1 MKSAYWHGLL
11 PLAAL
16 LAGALAA
23 GPSARVEDEGLSGA
37 AVYRRTVWATAW
49 VRAAGEGKGS
59 GWLLDP
65 SRRWLVTCYH
75 VVGDNDTVD
84 VVFPVRRGG
93 ALVAERAHYVEDLP
107 LLTKDGHAVRGRVLR
122 RDKDR
127 DLALVELE
135 ALPPGVAGLRLSARS
150 PAPGE
155 RVHVVG
161 NRYDTDALWLYTG
174 GAVRQVQTLREGYF
188 HGGRQLARGARVV
201 VAQAPV
207 NEGDSGGP
215 LVNARGEVVGVVAA
229 VAWEVHGAGLFID
242 VSEVRKLLGRDQPPP
257 GPGRA
262 APRPTPGPLA
272 PRDVY
277 RRGLRSLALVQ
288 ASPGRRDSGWL
299 LDRAHRLLLTT
310 AEAVGKEE
318 TVDVVFPMYQDGRPV
333 AEAAFYREQRRLLE
347 KKGAL
352 VRGCV
357 LATDARRNLALLE
370 LEAVPEGVVEARLS
384 AGGPAPGDALHAF
397 SNPTRL
403 EVLWAYA
410 AASVRQLGHA
420 NLGQTAEGPDP
431 AVVIVQAPFGGGEG
445 GGPLLDERGEVAGV
459 VSGKTGPQQQVGYA
473 LAAREVAAFVA
484 ENRPRW
490 APAGAAELCRRGA
503 LFLQARRYERARLDF
518 DAAIRLDPRYAPAFS
533 GRGRAYH
540 LMGDDDRALADC
552 TRAVRLDPRLAEAYC
567 HRAGALCGKGE
578 PGRAV
583 ADCDTALRLEPG
595 CALAYSTRARARLL
609 GGDADGALRDGDE
622 AIWLDRKLAAAHLY
636 RGQAHARKDEH
647 RQAVDDC
654 THALRLD
661 PRLAE
666 AYRARAESRWAQSD
680 VAAALAD
687 YDQALAL
694 DPRDA
699 RAYHGRGRGRSARG
713 ESVPALADFTA
724 AVRLDPRLAG
734 AYLDRG
740 SEHVRRGDLDR
751 GVADY
756 AQALRLQRRPAA
768 DVVAEVERRGAE
780 LGKGGAEGVTAC
792 CELYR
797 KALTAFR
804 PLFGDCAEAQ
814 KAIDAGL
821 AAAGREADPSRRA
834 KLLGAVLASVGGKR

>member
-1 MKSAYWHGLL
+1 MKSPYWRGLL
-11 PLAAL
+11 PVAAL
-16 LAGALAA
+16 MAGALGA
-23 GPSARVEDEGLSGA
+23 GPSPRVEEERLSGA
-37 AVYRRTVWATAW
+37 AVYRRTLQATAW
-49 VRAAGEGKGS
+49 VQAAGQGKGS

-75 VVGDNDTVD
+75 VVGDNETVD

-93 ALVAERAHYVEDLP
+93 ALVAERARYVEHLP
-107 LLTKDGHAVRGRVLR
+107 LLKKDGHAVRGRVLR

-135 ALPPGVAGLRLSARS
+135 AVPPGARGLRLSARS

-155 RVHVVG
+155 RVHAVG
-161 NRYDTDALWLYTG
+161 NRYDTDALWLYSA
-174 GAVRQVQTLREGYF
+174 GAVRQVQTLRAGYF
-188 HGGRQLARGARVV
+188 NGGRQLARGARVV

-215 LVNARGEVVGVVAA
+215 LVDARGEVVGVVAA

-257 GPGRA
+257 APARA
-262 APRPTPGPLA
+262 APPAPGPLA

-299 LDRAHRLLLTT
+299 LDQAHRLLLTT
-310 AEAVGKEE
+310 AEAVGKEQ
-318 TVDVVFPMYQDGRPV
+318 TVDVLFPVFQDGRPV

-370 LEAVPEGVVEARLS
+370 LEAVPEGVVEARLA
-384 AGGPAPGDALHAF
+384 AGGPAPGDSLHAF
-397 SNPTRL
+397 SNPARL

-420 NLGQTAEGPDP
+420 NLGQSAEGPDP

-445 GGPLLDERGEVAGV
+445 GGPLLDQRGEVAGV

-473 LAAREVAAFVA
+473 LAAGEVAAFVA

-490 APAGAAELCRRGA
+490 APASAAEWCRRGA
-503 LFLQARRYERARLDF
+503 LFLQARRYQRARLDF
-518 DAAIRLDPRYAPAFS
+518 DAAIRLDPRHAPAFS

-540 LMGDDDRALADC
+540 LEGDDDRALADC

-567 HRAGALCGKGE
+567 HRAAALCGKGE
-578 PGRAV
+578 SARAV

-622 AIWLDRKLAAAHLY
+622 AIWLDRKLAEAHLY
-636 RGQAHARKDEH
+636 RGQAHARKEEH
-647 RQAVDDC
+647 RQAVDDY

-666 AYRARAESRWAQSD
+666 AYRARAESRWSLSD
-680 VAAALAD
+680 VAALAD

-713 ESVPALADFTA
+713 ESGPALADFTQA
-724 AVRLDPRLAG
+724 IRLDPRLAG

-740 SEHVRRGDLDR
+740 SEHVRRGDPDR

-756 AQALRLQRRPAA
+756 AQALRLERRLAT
-768 DVVAEVERRGAE
+768 DVVAEVERRGAG
-780 LGKGGAEGVTAC
+780 LRKGGAEGVAAC

-804 PLFGDCAEAQ
+804 PLLGEGAEVQ
-814 KAIDAGL
+814 EAIDAGL
-821 AAAGREADPSRRA
+821 AAASREADPARRA
-834 KLLGAVLASVGGKR
+834 QLLGAALASVGGKR